1 LFHCVLALTVHD
13 GGMLLVRAEQTSDD
27 GDVMLVAPLPL
38 KPQDINE
45 LNRQMQQ
52 VEGATKKRS
61 LLKKLLHGRK
71 KYS

>member
-1 LFHCVLALTVHD
+1 
-13 GGMLLVRAEQTSDD
+13 VRAEQTSHD